1 MQKLEY
7 DDKRLLMF
15 LSGCLVLG
23 IILGFTIGFLIPP
36 SQTKINNQSLIQ
48 NFNKAH
54 SNMLNAYTFEEY
66 SDDEKVKFITGYD
79 MGFQQGREHEIS
91 KYNENQAQ
99 KQEVIHIEKQINEL
113 ELQEK
118 KLDKFIKSHDNRR
131 KKNQHSK

>member
-1 MQKLEY
+1 MTKLEY

-48 NFNKAH
+48 NFNKVH

-66 SDDEKVKFITGYD
+66 SDDEKVKFITGYEI
-79 MGFQQGREHEIS
+79 GFQQGREHEIS
-91 KYNENQAQ
+91 KYNQNKAE
-99 KQEVIHIEKQINEL
+99 KQELLNIEREINYL
-113 ELQEK
+113 K
-118 KLDKFIKSHDNRR
+118 KLR
-131 KKNQHSK
+131 